1 MKELDN
7 IKMWEFM
14 AEKFNED
21 TEFGLVIRD
30 ALKNQGFEFKDNKIM
45 PITTSSQKPKFKSGD
60 WIVHQGTEN
69 IYQVL
74 AIIDNQYQLRYGD
87 TYTVQK
93 CADVERCARLWDVA
107 KDAKDG
113 DVLLSPSTPEGDK
126 ECPFIFKEIDKNGIV
141 RFHVAL
147 LQSENLEIADGIT
160 NVMGYANA
168 GYHILANK
176 EQRDLLFSKMK
187 EAGYEWDAINKK
199 LVTKTDDAESKDEN
213 MIKELLFYLD
223 WLDGRKNYAP
233 RGVYSIKEM
242 LAWVKKQGNLVKY
255 YEDKLDRCACDNFNK
270 GYKKALE
277 KQGEQKSFARYKVGD
292 TIYYNSFG
300 RLVSFVIANVV
311 EDGTDNPMYED
322 KDGDSV
328 FQNDIVRYECAMR
341 RGEQKSAWSEEDENK
356 LSSVLFLLHEYK
368 NYNFDRWLKSLKDRV
383 QPHPNQEWSEEDER
397 LFQIVIDILDRENHL
412 GNISHTDLIACVRKL
427 KSLRP
432 QSTWKPSEEQMKAL
446 AYAVFDTQSHSY
458 HDRLSSLEQQ
468 LKKLK

>member
-7 IKMWEFM
+7 IKMWEFI

-74 AIIDNQYQLRYGD
+74 TIIDNQYQLRYGD

-93 CADVERCARLWDVA
+93 CADVDRCARLWDVA

-113 DVLLSPSTPEGDK
+113 DVLSYRDGQWIFIYKEKIDDSSFCYHTLYSTIHQDLTINDAAFTLLSD
-126 ECPFIFKEIDKNGIV
+126 
-141 RFHVAL
+141 A
-147 LQSENLEIADGIT
+147 IT
-160 NVMGYANA
+160 
-168 GYHILANK
+168 LATK

-187 EAGYEWDAINKK
+187 EAGYEWDAINK

-213 MIKELLFYLD
+213 MIKELLIYLD

-255 YEDKLDRCACDNFNK
+255 YEDKLDRCACNNFNK

-328 FQNDIVRYECAMR
+328 FQNDIVHYECAMK
-341 RGEQKSAWSEEDENK
+341 RGEQKSAWSEEDENQ
-356 LSSVLFLLHEYK
+356 LAAAINIVANSGHTCTS
-368 NYNFDRWLKSLKDRV
+368 DWLKSIKDRY
-383 QPHPNQEWSEEDER
+383 
-397 LFQIVIDILDRENHL
+397 
-412 GNISHTDLIACVRKL
+412 
-427 KSLRP
+427 
-432 QSTWKPSEEQMKAL
+432 TWKPSDSQIEC
-446 AYAVFDTQSHSY
+446 
-458 HDRLSSLEQQ
+458 LSDAIKHYNSQGYTASILKELLDV

>member
-45 PITTSSQKPKFKSGD
+45 PITTSSQKPKFKSSD

-93 CADVERCARLWDVA
+93 CADVDRCARLWDIT

-113 DVLLSPSTPEGDK
+113 DPSTPEGDK

-141 RFHVAL
+141 RFHAAL

-176 EQRDLLFSKMK
+176 EQCDLLFKKMH

-213 MIKELLFYLD
+213 MIKELLIYLD

-255 YEDKLDRCACDNFNK
+255 YEDKLDRCACNNFNK

-328 FQNDIVRYECAMR
+328 FQNDIVHYECAMK
-341 RGEQKSAWSEEDENK
+341 RGEQKSAWSEEDEKNLNAA
-356 LSSVLFLLHEYK
+356 LSYIKDEALKAFVKNRTQPKSV
-368 NYNFDRWLKSLKDRV
+368 
-383 QPHPNQEWSEEDER
+383 WSEEDEEK
-397 LFQIVIDILDRENHL
+397 INEIIDYLDYKGHK
-412 GNISHTDLIACVRKL
+412 TDAEFL

-432 QSTWKPSEEQMKAL
+432 QSTWKPSDEQL
-446 AYAVFDTQSHSY
+446 TQ
-458 HDRLSSLEQQ
+458 LSNASNGLYYNCETLLSLLEQ
-468 LKKLK
+468 LNKLREE

>member
-7 IKMWEFM
+7 IKMWEFI

-74 AIIDNQYQLRYGD
+74 TIIDNQYQLRYGD

-93 CADVERCARLWDVA
+93 CADVDRCARLWDVA

-113 DVLLSPSTPEGDK
+113 DVLSYRDGQWIFIYKEKIDDSSFCYHTLYSTIHQDLTINDAAFTLLSD
-126 ECPFIFKEIDKNGIV
+126 
-141 RFHVAL
+141 A
-147 LQSENLEIADGIT
+147 IT
-160 NVMGYANA
+160 
-168 GYHILANK
+168 LATK

-187 EAGYEWDAINKK
+187 EAGYEWDAINK

-213 MIKELLFYLD
+213 MIKELLIYLD

-255 YEDKLDRCACDNFNK
+255 YEDKLDRCACNNFNK

-328 FQNDIVRYECAMR
+328 FQNDIVHYECAMK
-341 RGEQKSAWSEEDENK
+341 RGEQKSAWSEEDEK
-356 LSSVLFLLHEYK
+356 LVK
-368 NYNFDRWLKSLKDRV
+368 NLISTLSNLYARNLIEKETKEKYTNLLKSLKDRV
-383 QPHPNQEWSEEDER
+383 QPQTLNYRINHAKWSIE
-397 LFQIVIDILDRENHL
+397 
-412 GNISHTDLIACVRKL
+412 
-427 KSLRP
+427 
-432 QSTWKPSEEQMKAL
+432 KA
-446 AYAVFDTQSHSY
+446 FTTQVKTY
-458 HDRLSSLEQQ
+458 KRN
-468 LKKLK
+468 